1 MLRELLE
8 SLPQVGRV
16 EWIGVAAAPRAAM
29 LTVVEVAAGV
39 GTGLGGDHHA
49 KSGRESARQVT
60 LIQAEHLPVI
70 AALCG
75 RAAAPPELLRRNVVV
90 SGINLLALKQAQFQ
104 MGGAVLEGTGP
115 CVPCSRMEEN
125 LGPGGYNATRGHGG
139 ITARVVSAGTIRVGD
154 EVRPKGVTT
163 EYTDVTEERKT
174 TDKLSAAAG
183 RKQGQ

>member
-1 MLRELLE
+1 MMLRELLE

-16 EWIGVAAAPRAAM
+16 EWIGVAAVPRAEM
-29 LTVVEVAAGV
+29 SSVVDVEAGV

-75 RAAAPPELLRRNVVV
+75 REAAPPELLRRNVVV
-90 SGINLLALKQAQFQ
+90 SGINLLALKKAQFQ
-104 MGGAVLEGTGP
+104 IGDAVLEGTGP

-139 ITARVVSAGTIRVGD
+139 ITARVIAAGTIRVGD
-154 EVRPKGVTT
+154 EVRPKEGTA
-163 EYTDVTEERKT
+163 EYAEGTKE
-174 TDKLSAAAG
+174 SA
-183 RKQGQ
+183 